1 MRQKRLQQ
9 SRTLI
14 AQHAAR
20 LMHED
25 GIRDYGAAKRK
36 AAQQLGIADE
46 AAMPRNAEIDE
57 ALRAHLRLFS
67 GAGHRTLLH
76 ELRQAAV
83 AAMEFLAAYQPRLVG
98 AVLDGSADQHSA
110 VCLHLFTDLPDE
122 VGQRL
127 AEQGIDYDLG
137 DRRLRMDPLRQAT
150 VPVYRCRV
158 DEVGFD
164 LTVLPLDGLRQAPLD
179 RIGERPMPRAGLAQV
194 RQLLESSLPEPGN
207 EWRGKRNE

>member
-14 AQHAAR
+14 AQHAAK

-25 GIRDYGAAKRK
+25 GTRDYGAAKRK
-36 AAQQLGIADE
+36 AAQQLGIHDE

-67 GAGHRTLLH
+67 GDEQQMLLH
-76 ELRQAAV
+76 GLRTAAV
-83 AAMEFLAAYQPRLVG
+83 AAMEFLVAYQPRLVG
-98 AVLDGSADQHSA
+98 AVLDGSADRHSA
-110 VCLHLFTDLPDE
+110 VCLHLFTDMPDE
-122 VGQRL
+122 VGQHL

-137 DRRLRMDPLRQAT
+137 DRRLRLDPARQAT
-150 VPVYRCRV
+150 VPVYRCLV
-158 DEVGFD
+158 DGIGFD

-179 RIGERPMPRAGLAQV
+179 RASDRPMLRAPLPQV
-194 RQLLESSLPEPGN
+194 RRLLDESAN
-207 EWRGKRNE
+207 DA